1 MFSMKIARGIG
12 VLKQLERS
20 TNPIGVSA
28 VIPGTAAGRSAEI
41 ARSPTPASIK
51 AGQSHMGSATSL
63 LPSFP
68 CKGIRGRVT
77 GFGALDS
84 RLRGNDRGEKGN
96 RLAKCDCPASR
107 GGLKGPRR
115 GCPRRSADMTKMQ
128 SASNAECDR
137 AQPFAPQRRASICF
151 LISAMALAGFRLL
164 GQVRV
169 QFMMVWQR

>member
-12 VLKQLERS
+12 VLKQLKCS

-28 VIPGTAAGRSAEI
+28 VIPAQA
-41 ARSPTPASIK
+41 
-51 AGQSHMGSATSL
+51 
-63 LPSFP
+63 
-68 CKGIRGRVT
+68 GIRGRVA
-77 GFGALDS
+77 GLGALDS
-84 RLRGNDRGEKGN
+84 RFRGNDGGEKGN
-96 RLAKCDCPASR
+96 SLAKCDCPAIKGR
-107 GGLKGPRR
+107 GLKGPRR